1 MNLESQVTSL
11 ELSKRLKE
19 LNVKQESLF
28 YWCAISSENPHP
40 CYVDTMQE
48 SSELSAFTSS
58 EIIEMLPKYI
68 TKDNTE
74 FYYLQYP
81 SWHCDK
87 WIITYGNS
95 FERWKSKEQED
106 VSEVNARAK
115 MLIYLI
121 ENGMIDNPAIL
132 TMK

>member
-1 MNLESQVTSL
+1 MTLEQRITSL

-19 LNVKQESLF
+19 LGVKQESIF
-28 YWCAISSENPHP
+28 VWEYFSET
-40 CYVDTMQE
+40 CYGVKFIPFAVVPDKFNCCE
-48 SSELSAFTSS
+48 HYSAFTSS

-106 VSEVNARAK
+106 VIEVNARAK
-115 MLIYLI
+115 MLIYLL
-121 ENGMIDNPAIL
+121 ENKLI
-132 TMK
+132 